1 MRRNAHRRT
10 IAALVVTLSL
20 LAPAAQLGAREITAE
35 ERARLVQLLTT
46 TRDDVLA
53 EAAKLSDTQW
63 NFKQGPDRWSV
74 GEVVE
79 HLALAENLL
88 FDLQQKAMASPA
100 ATPEQ
105 LAGAKGND
113 DKILAII
120 ADRTQKATA
129 PEPLKP
135 GTLGTRDNV
144 LAAFRERRGRTVKYA
159 ETTKDDL
166 RAHVAAS
173 PVGTNIDAY
182 QWLLFL
188 SAHTTRHLAQ
198 IREVK
203 ADPKFPTASH

>member
-1 MRRNAHRRT
+1 MRRNASRRT
-10 IAALVVTLSL
+10 VAALAVTLSL
-20 LAPAAQLGAREITAE
+20 LAPAAQLGAREITAQ
-35 ERARLVQLLTT
+35 ERARLVELLTT
-46 TRDDVLA
+46 TRDDVLK
-53 EAAKLSDTQW
+53 EAAKLSDAQW
-63 NFKQGPDRWSV
+63 NFKQGPERWSV

-88 FDLQQKAMASPA
+88 FDLQQKAIASPA
-100 ATPEQ
+100 ATPAQ
-105 LAGAKGND
+105 SADAKGMD
-113 DKILAII
+113 DKILTMI

-135 GTLGTRDNV
+135 GTLGTRDKV
-144 LAAFRERRGRTVKYA
+144 LAAFRERRGNTLKYA
-159 ETTKDDL
+159 KTTKDDL

-173 PVGTNIDAY
+173 PVGTNLDAY

-203 ADPKFPTASH
+203 ADPKFPSL